1 MYYKFK
7 LIPINEMGKRRTRAE
22 LLCEVLE
29 TINSGIKKPT
39 HILYNTKVSW
49 TVLQEMLDLL
59 QDRDYIEKHELNK
72 SKTRTRVNYSLTEE
86 GKSILSNMQYIRDT
100 LQIEI

>member
-1 MYYKFK
+1 
-7 LIPINEMGKRRTRAE
+7 MGKRRTRAE

-29 TINSGIKKPT
+29 SIDNGIKKPT

-59 QDRDYIEKHELNK
+59 QERDYIEKHEITK
-72 SKTRTRVNYSLTEE
+72 SVTRSRVKYSLTNE